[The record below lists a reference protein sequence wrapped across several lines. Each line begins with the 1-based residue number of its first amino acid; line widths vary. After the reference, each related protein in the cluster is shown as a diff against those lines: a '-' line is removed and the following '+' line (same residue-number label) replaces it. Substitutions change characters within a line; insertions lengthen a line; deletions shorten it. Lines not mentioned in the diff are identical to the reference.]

1 MRCDTHWGNSHHS
14 KANPTETGPL
24 GKGCG
29 VGESTVKLQ
38 TSALKA
44 LILLAWPA
52 ASSAQVQQQPPP
64 PPERQAAGEPAKQEP
79 IFDPYRAH
87 KSLEIG
93 MFYMKKGN
101 YDAAIERFEDAARS
115 KPNFAQPYRLLGEAY
130 EKKGAKAEAVKAYK
144 KYLEILPAAE
154 DAGKVRKRI
163 AQLNRELQRAAA
175 RRR

>member
-1 MRCDTHWGNSHHS
+1 M
-14 KANPTETGPL
+14 
-24 GKGCG
+24 
-29 VGESTVKLQ
+29 KLQ
-38 TSALKA
+38 TSALNA

-52 ASSAQVQQQPPP
+52 AFLAQAQQQPPP
-64 PPERQAAGEPAKQEP
+64 PPERQAAREPASQEP

-115 KPNFAQPYRLLGEAY
+115 KPNFARPHLLLGEAY
-130 EKKGAKAEAVKAYK
+130 EKKGAKAEAVKAYQ
-144 KYLEILPAAE
+144 KYLEILPSAE